1 MTVSPPSLKP
11 GRTRALLLLLLV
23 FLLGA
28 ASGVGGG
35 LLFLRSLAH
44 RAWAGE
50 LGGNSPVELVTNGL
64 EHQMSAELELTP
76 EERKAVQK
84 ELALTVGQFREL
96 RVKMRSDIRAIVEDT
111 LTRVETKIPEEKRAR
126 LRERAGDRLR
136 PWGLMP

>member
-50 LGGNSPVELVTNGL
+50 LGENSPVELVANGL
-64 EHQMSAELELTP
+64 EHQVSAELELTP
-76 EERKAVQK
+76 EERQAVQK

-111 LTRVETKIPEEKRAR
+111 LTRVETKIPEGKRAR
-126 LRERAGDRLR
+126 LRERAGARLR
-136 PWGLMP
+136 PWGLMQ

>member
-50 LGGNSPVELVTNGL
+50 LGENSPVELVTNRL
-64 EHQMSAELELTP
+64 ENQMSAELELTP
-76 EERKAVQK
+76 EERQAVQK

-111 LTRVETKIPEEKRAR
+111 LTRVETQIPEEKRAR